1 MRVLQVHSY
10 SVIGNE
16 AEPECYEIMV
26 QLRDYA
32 MIGENKLVGVGIV
45 PLSEIVEKVSTRTN
59 ACIIKQSLQ
68 GSLSSWVQLGKRLQI
83 DGQGLVLLRILS
95 QRQQDELAKEF
106 VKLKTE
112 TRYEEGAK

>member
-1 MRVLQVHSY
+1 
-10 SVIGNE
+10 
-16 AEPECYEIMV
+16 MV

-45 PLSEIVEKVSTRTN
+45 PLSEVVEKVSIRQEYMR
-59 ACIIKQSLQ
+59 AREPFPQ